1 MNGIS
6 TIIIDCSALCY
17 ASAHTL
23 RGLEADEVE
32 TGVIF
37 GFLRQIRALSQL
49 FHSTDIVF
57 CWDSKSS
64 KRKELFPEYKVKRG
78 KKKKD
83 DPELAAIFAATYRQ
97 MDKLKNHV
105 IPSMGFL
112 NSFEQDGF
120 EADDLIA
127 DIVFGYPNCVMVT
140 NDADMYQLLDYADMW
155 KPMKKELVTANSFQD
170 KYGIVASEWAMVKAV
185 AGCSTDE
192 VPGIPGVGE
201 KTAIK
206 YLNHILPEKYKA
218 YANIEEGWQEVVMR
232 NEPLVRL
239 PFEGTEHITLV
250 DHYSLNI
257 LGFWK
262 MCNEFRFESFSK
274 GVEKTKW
281 ELFFRGEL

>member
-155 KPMKKELVTANSFQD
+155 KSMKKELVTANSFQD